1 MRRQA
6 SEVAPSWVPFE
17 AVTAGVFRVSS
28 KVGTS
33 HHDDPPPDRI
43 DDVNVFLAA
52 NRVRLADRQVDGT
65 LVATVGADT
74 TCRAAVAERSNRD
87 ENALH
92 LLASGHNRESVERGQ

>member
-6 SEVAPSWVPFE
+6 SEVAVSRPSSE
-17 AVTAGVFRVSS
+17 AVTAAVFGVSL

-43 DDVNVFLAA
+43 DDVDVILAA
-52 NRVRLADRQVDGT
+52 NRARFADRQVDGT
-65 LVATVGADT
+65 LVAKVGADT